1 MTILKKIASLLL
13 SLAIVITVLPTAALA
28 SALDFGS
35 EVSPIDMV
43 DFDTI
48 GWTNEDMVYVP
59 PEDELEAPIEALSI
73 DILEAND
80 NLYRVR
86 EEEEDVYTVVY
97 RNSDTNLSTAYIFD
111 YPVKY
116 TDENGTIRDIDTD
129 ITPYLGRNNEIGYS
143 SENNSIKVF
152 YPKIIGEFRLSL

>member
-86 EEEEDVYTVVY
+86 EEEEDV
-97 RNSDTNLSTAYIFD
+97 
-111 YPVKY
+111 
-116 TDENGTIRDIDTD
+116 
-129 ITPYLGRNNEIGYS
+129 
-143 SENNSIKVF
+143 
-152 YPKIIGEFRLSL
+152 

>member
-48 GWTNEDMVYVP
+48 GWIIC
-59 PEDELEAPIEALSI
+59 IEF
-73 DILEAND
+73 E
-80 NLYRVR
+80 RKR
-86 EEEEDVYTVVY
+86 KMYT
-97 RNSDTNLSTAYIFD
+97 L
-111 YPVKY
+111 
-116 TDENGTIRDIDTD
+116 
-129 ITPYLGRNNEIGYS
+129 
-143 SENNSIKVF
+143 
-152 YPKIIGEFRLSL
+152 

>member
-48 GWTNEDMVYVP
+48 GWTNEDMVYVH
-59 PEDELEAPIEALSI
+59 LKM
-73 DILEAND
+73 N
-80 NLYRVR
+80 
-86 EEEEDVYTVVY
+86 
-97 RNSDTNLSTAYIFD
+97 
-111 YPVKY
+111 
-116 TDENGTIRDIDTD
+116 
-129 ITPYLGRNNEIGYS
+129 
-143 SENNSIKVF
+143 
-152 YPKIIGEFRLSL
+152 